1 MIGLEIKQGP
11 NTPAAHFPWCQHQL
25 GSLGISVQAATE
37 GGILEAVGTVPREL
51 PAPESLNASTNEA
64 LGFVVQTAVRG
75 VSAAWQS
82 KP

>member
-64 LGFVVQTAVRG
+64 LVFVVQTAV
-75 VSAAWQS
+75 
-82 KP
+82 